1 MYINY
6 FKIYINYILLYRKYL
21 NIKRNILIKLKT
33 KMNNNQ
39 NYKYICHYCIEYN
52 TTSLSDIIRH
62 FKRKNKCSCRS
73 IFSYEDSIYLS
84 RKKYLFTFNTKN
96 LTNDDYIYII
106 THYNNDTNI
115 INNDFK
121 NNIKKNLLLN
131 IPNNINLQN
140 DFNKIPS
147 NKNISE
153 ELLSI
158 IKASYNTNKEDIT
171 NEEIVPID
179 INKKLSKIKY
189 ENVLYNNKTQN
200 YVCGYCNAEYSFISS
215 LKRHLKTGTCHKR
228 QNILDILNKNN
239 EICNKINQKDELKQ
253 NINNTFI
260 NNVHNNN
267 NVQNINNNNNN
278 TQNSTYNVSIRDFV
292 NDSYDLS
299 HIHDSFYQKKDFFL
313 YHNFL
318 KMIMENKNNQN
329 IFFSENEAIM
339 YSDNELNKMSSDKA
353 GYLILDKL
361 SQSFDE
367 FLYTQDSEAREYY
380 KFITKYYHV
389 VKGHY
394 KHDTIF
400 KEYDVDEQRFI
411 YTANSN
417 LFRSR
422 DKYLSKMVTTLGK
435 VRGSTL
441 ENMSV
446 NIDEL
451 KDIPMLN
458 PNIEDFAS
466 VKMRYRDLKD
476 KD

>member
-1 MYINY
+1 M
-6 FKIYINYILLYRKYL
+6 
-21 NIKRNILIKLKT
+21 
-33 KMNNNQ
+33 
-39 NYKYICHYCIEYN
+39 YICHYCIEYK
-52 TTSLSDIIRH
+52 TSSLSDLTRH
-62 FKRKNKCSCRS
+62 FKRKNKCKCST
-73 IFSYEDSIYLS
+73 IMSYDDCKILS
-84 RKKYLFTFNTKN
+84 KNKKYEFTFDTNNLSKN
-96 LTNDDYIYII
+96 DYIYII
-106 THYNNDTNI
+106 THYTDENNIIQKNFKLNNILIKNTDTN
-115 INNDFK
+115 
-121 NNIKKNLLLN
+121 LLVDN
-131 IPNNINLQN
+131 QEI
-140 DFNKIPS
+140 
-147 NKNISE
+147 
-153 ELLSI
+153 
-158 IKASYNTNKEDIT
+158 KEDIKDNNIYCNNCGT
-171 NEEIVPID
+171 QFA
-179 INKKLSKIKY
+179 K
-189 ENVLYNNKTQN
+189 LYNL
-200 YVCGYCNAEYSFISS
+200 E
-215 LKRHLKTGTCHKR
+215 RHLTTEGACEKKKKKKEL
-228 QNILDILNKNN
+228 LDYNKQL
-239 EICNKINQKDELKQ
+239 CNKINKKDELNQ

-267 NVQNINNNNNN
+267 VQNINNSNVQNNNNN

-292 NDSYDLS
+292 NDTYDLS
-299 HIHDSFYQKKDFFL
+299 HINDSYYQKKDFFL

-361 SQSFDE
+361 SQSFNE
-367 FLYTQDSEAREYY
+367 FLYKQDAEAREYY

-400 KEYDVDEQRFI
+400 KEYDVNEQRFI

-441 ENMSV
+441 ENMSI

-476 KD
+476 RD

>member
-1 MYINY
+1 M
-6 FKIYINYILLYRKYL
+6 
-21 NIKRNILIKLKT
+21 
-33 KMNNNQ
+33 
-39 NYKYICHYCIEYN
+39 YICHYCIEYK
-52 TTSLSDIIRH
+52 TSSLSDLTRH
-62 FKRKNKCSCRS
+62 FKRKNKCKCST
-73 IFSYEDSIYLS
+73 IMSYDDCKVLS
-84 RKKYLFTFNTKN
+84 KNKKYEFTFDTNNLSKN
-96 LTNDDYIYII
+96 DYIYII
-106 THYNNDTNI
+106 THYTDENNIIQKNFKLNNILIKNTDTN
-115 INNDFK
+115 
-121 NNIKKNLLLN
+121 LLVDN
-131 IPNNINLQN
+131 QEI
-140 DFNKIPS
+140 
-147 NKNISE
+147 
-153 ELLSI
+153 
-158 IKASYNTNKEDIT
+158 KEDIKDNNFYCNGCNT
-171 NEEIVPID
+171 SFA
-179 INKKLSKIKY
+179 K
-189 ENVLYNNKTQN
+189 LYNL
-200 YVCGYCNAEYSFISS
+200 E
-215 LKRHLKTGTCHKR
+215 RHLTTEGLCEKKKKKKEL
-228 QNILDILNKNN
+228 LDYNKQL
-239 EICNKINQKDELKQ
+239 CNKINKKDELNQ

-267 NVQNINNNNNN
+267 VQNINNSNVQNNNNN

-299 HIHDSFYQKKDFFL
+299 HINDSYYQKKDFFL

-367 FLYTQDSEAREYY
+367 FLYKQDAEAREYY

-400 KEYDVDEQRFI
+400 KEYDVNEQRFI

-441 ENMSV
+441 ENMSI

-476 KD
+476 RD

>member
-1 MYINY
+1 M
-6 FKIYINYILLYRKYL
+6 
-21 NIKRNILIKLKT
+21 
-33 KMNNNQ
+33 
-39 NYKYICHYCIEYN
+39 YICHYCIEYKTN
-52 TTSLSDIIRH
+52 NLGDLYRH
-62 FKRKNKCSCRS
+62 FKRKNKCKCLT
-73 IFSYEDSIYLS
+73 IFTYEEAEKLS
-84 RKKYLFTFNTKN
+84 KNKKFNFTFDIKN
-96 LTNDDYIYII
+96 LSKNDYIYII
-106 THYNNDTNI
+106 THFDEKENI
-115 INNDFK
+115 INKDFM
-121 NNIKKNLLLN
+121 
-131 IPNNINLQN
+131 
-140 DFNKIPS
+140 
-147 NKNISE
+147 
-153 ELLSI
+153 
-158 IKASYNTNKEDIT
+158 
-171 NEEIVPID
+171 
-179 INKKLSKIKY
+179 
-189 ENVLYNNKTQN
+189 LYNNKILYIEDNKKLKEDTN
-200 YVCGYCNAEYSFISS
+200 EKIYNDEESNEEANESHICINCNKEFFSIYS
-215 LKRHLKTGTCHKR
+215 LKRHYLNSNACKKN
-228 QNILDILNKNN
+228 QELNKIRTIQKKYDLILKKDKEKEN
-239 EICNKINQKDELKQ
+239 ELNK

-260 NNVHNNN
+260 NNNI
-267 NVQNINNNNNN
+267 QNINNNNNN
-278 TQNSTYNVSIRDFV
+278 TQNSSYNVSIRDFV

-299 HIHDSFYQKKDFFL
+299 HIHESYYQKKDFFV

-329 IFFSENEAIM
+329 IFFCDNEAIM

-367 FLYTQDSEAREYY
+367 FLYKQDAEAREYY

-422 DKYLSKMVTTLGK
+422 DKYLSKMTTTLSK

-441 ENMSV
+441 ENMSI

>member
-1 MYINY
+1 M
-6 FKIYINYILLYRKYL
+6 
-21 NIKRNILIKLKT
+21 
-33 KMNNNQ
+33 
-39 NYKYICHYCIEYN
+39 YICHYCIEYKTN
-52 TTSLSDIIRH
+52 NLGDLYRH
-62 FKRKNKCSCRS
+62 YKRKKKCKCST
-73 IFSYEDSIYLS
+73 IFTYEEAEKLS
-84 RKKYLFTFNTKN
+84 KNKKFNFTFDTKN
-96 LTNDDYIYII
+96 LSKNDYIYII
-106 THYNNDTNI
+106 THFNEKENI
-115 INNDFK
+115 INKDFMFCNNKVLYIEDNKKCIKEDDNIEQYDEEFNEEEDNDESHICINCNKEFSSIYSLRRHYLNSK
-121 NNIKKNLLLN
+121 ACKKNQEL
-131 IPNNINLQN
+131 
-140 DFNKIPS
+140 NKIRTIQ
-147 NKNISE
+147 KKYDLI
-153 ELLSI
+153 L
-158 IKASYNTNKEDIT
+158 KKEKEKDD
-171 NEEIVPID
+171 E
-179 INKKLSKIKY
+179 
-189 ENVLYNNKTQN
+189 
-200 YVCGYCNAEYSFISS
+200 
-215 LKRHLKTGTCHKR
+215 
-228 QNILDILNKNN
+228 LNK
-239 EICNKINQKDELKQ
+239 

-260 NNVHNNN
+260 NNNVQNINNN
-267 NVQNINNNNNN
+267 NVQNINNNK
-278 TQNSTYNVSIRDFV
+278 QNSTYNVSIRDFV
-292 NDSYDLS
+292 NDNYDLS
-299 HIHDSFYQKKDFFL
+299 HINDSFYQKKDFFL

-329 IFFSENEAIM
+329 IFFSDNEAIM

-367 FLYTQDSEAREYY
+367 LLYKQDAEAREYY

-422 DKYLSKMVTTLGK
+422 DKYLSKMTTTLSK

>member
-1 MYINY
+1 M
-6 FKIYINYILLYRKYL
+6 
-21 NIKRNILIKLKT
+21 
-33 KMNNNQ
+33 
-39 NYKYICHYCIEYN
+39 YICHYCVDYKTN
-52 TTSLSDIIRH
+52 NLGDLYRH
-62 FKRKNKCSCRS
+62 YKRKTKCKCST
-73 IFSYEDSIYLS
+73 IYLYEEAEKLS
-84 RKKYLFTFNTKN
+84 KNKKFNFTFDTKN
-96 LTNDDYIYII
+96 LSKNDFIYII
-106 THYNNDTNI
+106 THFIEKDNTINKNYMFNNNI
-115 INNDFK
+115 ISNIENNNLTK
-121 NNIKKNLLLN
+121 NNYYIENKKNN
-131 IPNNINLQN
+131 NENNIN
-140 DFNKIPS
+140 
-147 NKNISE
+147 E
-153 ELLSI
+153 EEINEKEIDEEDTEPHMCL
-158 IKASYNTNKEDIT
+158 NCNKEFSSI
-171 NEEIVPID
+171 
-179 INKKLSKIKY
+179 Y
-189 ENVLYNNKTQN
+189 
-200 YVCGYCNAEYSFISS
+200 S
-215 LKRHLKTGTCHKR
+215 LKRHYSNSNACKKN
-228 QNILDILNKNN
+228 QELNK
-239 EICNKINQKDELKQ
+239 IRTIQKKYDLILKKNKEKEKDLMNQ

-267 NVQNINNNNNN
+267 VQNINNSNVQNNNNN

-299 HIHDSFYQKKDFFL
+299 HINDSYYQKKDFFL

-367 FLYTQDSEAREYY
+367 FLYKQDSEAREYY